1 MGRRRNKRKQMS
13 DINVVPYI
21 DVTLVLLIIFMIT
34 TPLMNLGVDVALPES
49 DANTITIETEPAVV
63 NVTANG
69 DLYLS
74 IGGEYELID
83 AETLTQK
90 LTAFVKVNEELPI
103 MIGADKSVSY
113 GQVYQA
119 MAIVQ
124 KAGAKKVGLI
134 SDPIKPEQ

>member
-1 MGRRRNKRKQMS
+1 MRRPRKVKAE
-13 DINVVPYI
+13 INVVPYI

-49 DANTITIETEPAVV
+49 NANTITIETEPAVV
-63 NVTANG
+63 NVTDNG

>member
-1 MGRRRNKRKQMS
+1 
-13 DINVVPYI
+13 
-21 DVTLVLLIIFMIT
+21 MI
-34 TPLMNLGVDVALPES
+34 
-49 DANTITIETEPAVV
+49 

-83 AETLTQK
+83 SQSLTKK
-90 LTAFVKVNEELPI
+90 LAAFVKVNDEIPI

-119 MAIVQ
+119 MAIAQ
-124 KAGAKKVGLI
+124 QAGAKKVGLI
-134 SDPIKPEQ
+134 SEPIKPQQ

>member
-1 MGRRRNKRKQMS
+1 MRRPRKVKAEL
-13 DINVVPYI
+13 NVVPYI

-34 TPLMNLGVDVALPES
+34 TPLMNLGVDVSLPES
-49 DANTITIETEPAVV
+49 NANTITIEEEPAVV

-83 AETLTQK
+83 AESLTKK
-90 LTAFVKVNEELPI
+90 LSAFVKVNKELPI

-124 KAGAKKVGLI
+124 KAGATKVGLI
-134 SDPIKPEQ
+134 SDPIKPQQ

>member
-1 MGRRRNKRKQMS
+1 MRRPRKVKAE
-13 DINVVPYI
+13 INVVPYI

-34 TPLMNLGVDVALPES
+34 TPLMNLGVDVNLPES
-49 DANTITIETEPAVV
+49 SANTITIETEPAVI

-83 AETLTQK
+83 SESLTKK
-90 LTAFVKVNEELPI
+90 LAAFVKVNDELPI

-119 MAIVQ
+119 MAIAQ
-124 KAGAKKVGLI
+124 QAGAKKVGLI
-134 SDPIKPEQ
+134 SDPIKPTK